1 MGKLVKGVIV
11 FGTKNCL
18 GNMLFILETILK
30 MYVYDED
37 KEGREISIVIKYEWS
52 LQKKENIIKYKSKK
66 IIKCDYR

>member
-1 MGKLVKGVIV
+1 
-11 FGTKNCL
+11 
-18 GNMLFILETILK
+18 MLFILETILK

-52 LQKKENIIKYKSKK
+52 LQKKENIIKYKNKK